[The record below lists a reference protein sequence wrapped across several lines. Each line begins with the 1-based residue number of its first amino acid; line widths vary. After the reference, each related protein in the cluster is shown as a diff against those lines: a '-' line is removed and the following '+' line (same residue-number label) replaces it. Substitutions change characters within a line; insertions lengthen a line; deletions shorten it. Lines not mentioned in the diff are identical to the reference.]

1 MTRPI
6 VILGVFVA
14 DATYRMTRLPA
25 MGETLLGQGFA
36 LGPGGKGSNQAVAV
50 ARAGGACHF
59 ITRLG
64 RDDFA
69 QMARKLWE
77 ENGVQAHVVED
88 ANSYTGSACILLQE
102 GSGQNAIVI
111 SPGAAAQI
119 APEDLSAQSALIS
132 GAALF
137 MTQLEQ
143 PLAAARAGLETARR
157 AGVRTILNPAPAQPL
172 TRDILSL
179 CDYLTPNEVEA
190 SQLTGITV
198 TDRASAEMAARA
210 LMDQGAGAVII
221 TLGALGALWTD
232 HEGVLFEP
240 ALQAA
245 PVVDTTGAGD
255 AFNGGLAVA
264 LAEGM
269 SRADAL
275 RFATATAALSVTRAG
290 TAPSMPMRGEID
302 ALLGSG

>member
-69 QMARKLWE
+69 QMARKLWD

-119 APEDLSAQSALIS
+119 ASEDIAAQSGLIA
-132 GAALF
+132 GAAVF